1 MRILYIYEVFYYAS
15 CSAIKICM
23 SVSTPVATRPCCTLS
38 EPLFNKSPQPASEG
52 SILLRSG
59 VKAMLTHCLSRLL
72 FYRRIFPVREIK
84 RVLQIAMAVV
94 VAYFVGSL
102 LSALFQW

>member
-1 MRILYIYEVFYYAS
+1 
-15 CSAIKICM
+15 
-23 SVSTPVATRPCCTLS
+23 
-38 EPLFNKSPQPASEG
+38 
-52 SILLRSG
+52 
-59 VKAMLTHCLSRLL
+59 MLTHCLSRLL